1 MRLLELF
8 SGTKSVSKVARELGW
23 QTLSLDICPRHSPDL
38 CMDILLFDETRYPK
52 DYFDMIWA
60 SPDCRAYSVARTNA
74 KIPQDEAMAASD
86 KLVAKTLQIVSHFGC
101 AYCIENPATSRLWN
115 RDVAVGLQCVTGSYC
130 CHDYKYRKNTNFA
143 SNFLGKLPLCP
154 GPGLCPAMVGRRH
167 IEHAQRGSG
176 GVMPRDHTTD
186 ELHTIP
192 EGLVREIFR
201 QLQIFRQLNAG
212 SDPSTAQNGGGVDNP

>member
-1 MRLLELF
+1 MLELF
-8 SGTKSVSKVARELGW
+8 SGTQSVSRVARELGW

-60 SPDCRAYSVARTNA
+60 SPDCRAYSQARTNA
-74 KIPQDEAMAASD
+74 QIPPYEAMAASD

-115 RDVAVGLQCVTGSYC
+115 RGVAVGLQCVTGSYC
-130 CHDYKYRKNTNFA
+130 CHDYKYRKNTKFA
-143 SNFLGKLPLCP
+143 SNFLGKLPICP
-154 GPGLCPAMVGRRH
+154 GPGLCPQMIGNKH
-167 IEHAQRGSG
+167 IEHAQG
-176 GVMPRDHTTD
+176 GNGGAIPRNHTTD

-192 EGLVREIFR
+192 ESLILEI
-201 QLQIFRQLNAG
+201 LSQLNV
-212 SDPSTAQNGGGVDNP
+212 SCRTS

>member
-1 MRLLELF
+1 MPRMLELF
-8 SGTKSVSKVARELGW
+8 SGTQSVSRVARELGW

-38 CMDILLFDETRYPK
+38 CMDIMDFDETKYPK
-52 DYFDMIWA
+52 FDFIWA

-130 CHDYKYRKNTNFA
+130 CHDYKYRKNTKFA
-143 SNFLGKLPLCP
+143 SNFLGKLPVCP
-154 GPGLCPAMVGRRH
+154 GPGLCPQMIGRRH
-167 IEHAQRGSG
+167 KEWAQASG
-176 GVMPRDHTTD
+176 GAIPRHHTRD

-212 SDPSTAQNGGGVDNP
+212 VPASTAQNGGGVDNP